1 MIIDFCILLIGLTL
15 LLYSAEK
22 MIVSADI
29 IAKKYKLSPV
39 LIGLTIVAFG
49 TSAPEIVI
57 TLFAATKVVP
67 ATDAITGNIIG
78 SNVANILLILGTSA
92 LFFNIN
98 LDKIG
103 NKDIVYLIAISPVSY
118 THLTLPTKA

>member
-103 NKDIVYLIAISPVSY
+103 NKDIVYLIAISLYFSVLFY
-118 THLTLPTKA
+118 I

>member
-103 NKDIVYLIAISPVSY
+103 NKDIVYLLSLIHI
-118 THLTLPTKA
+118 